1 MYKGGDNMN
10 IDNIKDNEY
19 MTEEYIDQEIIADN
33 DDGHN
38 LPRIAHEIVSFV
50 EGFEIDNMDVGAT
63 DFYDGCKSALTED
76 YPELDNEEC
85 GEVLKIIRENY
96 L

>member
-1 MYKGGDNMN
+1 MN

-19 MTEEYIDQEIIADN
+19 MTDEYLDQELIADN

-38 LPRIAHEIVSFV
+38 LARIAHEVHDSINV
-50 EGFEIDNMDVGAT
+50 ELTNVMDSYRPLY
-63 DFYDGCKSALTED
+63 FSMLNED
-76 YPELDNEEC
+76 YAYLSDEEMH
-85 GEVLKIIRENY
+85 EVVEIIEENY

>member
-1 MYKGGDNMN
+1 MQN

-19 MTEEYIDQEIIADN
+19 MTDEYIDQELIADN

-38 LPRIAHEIVSFV
+38 LARIAHEVHDSINVKLTNV
-50 EGFEIDNMDVGAT
+50 MDSYRPLY
-63 DFYDGCKSALTED
+63 FSMLNED
-76 YPELDNEEC
+76 YAYLSEE
-85 GEVLKIIRENY
+85 EMHKVVEIIEENY

>member
-1 MYKGGDNMN
+1 MKN

-19 MTEEYIDQEIIADN
+19 MTDEYLDQEIIADN

-38 LPRIAHEIVSFV
+38 LAHIAHEIVSFI
-50 EGFEIDNMDVGAT
+50 EGSETDNMDVGAT
-63 DFYDGCKSALTED
+63 DFYDGCKSALTAD
-76 YPELDNEEC
+76 YPQLDGEEC
-85 GEVLKIIRENY
+85 GEVLRIIRENY

>member
-1 MYKGGDNMN
+1 MKN

-38 LPRIAHEIVSFV
+38 LARIAHDINEMV
-50 EGFEIDNMDVGAT
+50 EGSFIDRPENLDVGAT
-63 DFYDGCKSALTED
+63 DYIDRCKDTITTEYEYLD
-76 YPELDNEEC
+76 QDEVHELLN
-85 GEVLKIIRENY
+85 IIMENY
-96 L
+96 C